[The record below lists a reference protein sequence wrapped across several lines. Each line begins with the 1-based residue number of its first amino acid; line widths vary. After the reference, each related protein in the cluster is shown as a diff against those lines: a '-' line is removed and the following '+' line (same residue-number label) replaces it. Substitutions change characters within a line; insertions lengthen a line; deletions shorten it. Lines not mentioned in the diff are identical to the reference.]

1 MTNVLRKKPFIIALT
16 KYAGGNSNQVGK
28 TLILKKKIKKNTHLK
43 TLKKKKTKEYIRRW
57 KDLLCSGISRINI
70 GKVATLQKT
79 IYKSMKSSS
88 KSQCIFYI
96 S

>member
-43 TLKKKKTKEYIRRW
+43 TLKKKKLKN
-57 KDLLCSGISRINI
+57 ISED
-70 GKVATLQKT
+70 GK
-79 IYKSMKSSS
+79 
-88 KSQCIFYI
+88 I
-96 S
+96 SYAHGSVGLI

>member
-43 TLKKKKTKEYIRRW
+43 TLKKKKLKN
-57 KDLLCSGISRINI
+57 ISED
-70 GKVATLQKT
+70 GK
-79 IYKSMKSSS
+79 IYYAQGSVGL
-88 KSQCIFYI
+88 I
-96 S
+96 

>member
-43 TLKKKKTKEYIRRW
+43 TLKKKKLKN
-57 KDLLCSGISRINI
+57 ISED
-70 GKVATLQKT
+70 GK
-79 IYKSMKSSS
+79 
-88 KSQCIFYI
+88 I
-96 S
+96 SHAQGSVGLI